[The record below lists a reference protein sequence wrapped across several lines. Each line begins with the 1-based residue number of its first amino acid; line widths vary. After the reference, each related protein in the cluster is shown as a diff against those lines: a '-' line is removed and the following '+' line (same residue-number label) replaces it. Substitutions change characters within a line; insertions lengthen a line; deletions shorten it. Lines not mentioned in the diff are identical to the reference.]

1 MTPVTP
7 RSTPPYLPAAHCD
20 SAVKEQ
26 QRNLHKEDK
35 LSRDSEE
42 FPLEATSTAADLV
55 NPRSTWDAHKPATR
69 PDVFTVDVFELV
81 ALRWLSG
88 EEVPKE
94 YQTPI
99 FHETVELA
107 RRYLPN
113 LTLRSGCLYHNRTQS
128 GQCVRYGVQE
138 YVLLAAHSARMGGHY
153 AVRGTLLK
161 LNGIA
166 WWPEIQVDVELL
178 VCTCELCLHNKH
190 VAHLDVKAH

>member
-1 MTPVTP
+1 M
-7 RSTPPYLPAAHCD
+7 
-20 SAVKEQ
+20 
-26 QRNLHKEDK
+26 
-35 LSRDSEE
+35 
-42 FPLEATSTAADLV
+42 EATSSAADLV
-55 NPRSTWDAHKPATR
+55 SPRLTWDAHKPATR

-94 YQTPI
+94 DQTPI
-99 FHETVELA
+99 FHETVEVA

-128 GQCVRYGVQE
+128 GQCVRDGVQE
-138 YVLLAAHSARMGGHY
+138 DVLFAAHSARMGGHY

-190 VAHLDVKAH
+190 ARAPGREGALTSVTINKHVHLDDIITPQPLRGGEQVITQAVHSASK

>member
-1 MTPVTP
+1 M
-7 RSTPPYLPAAHCD
+7 
-20 SAVKEQ
+20 
-26 QRNLHKEDK
+26 
-35 LSRDSEE
+35 
-42 FPLEATSTAADLV
+42 EATSTAADLV
-55 NPRSTWDAHKPATR
+55 NPRLTWDAHKPATR

-128 GQCVRYGVQE
+128 GQYVRDE
-138 YVLLAAHSARMGGHY
+138 ARKRT
-153 AVRGTLLK
+153 VRSTFGADGGTLCCEG
-161 LNGIA
+161 NS
-166 WWPEIQVDVELL
+166 PQVERDRL
-178 VCTCELCLHNKH
+178 VAGNPSGRGAAGVH
-190 VAHLDVKAH
+190 V